1 MDKSRI
7 LTNDA
12 PVAREVKFSDGTTE
26 TVYFKQVNAGQMRRW
41 RAAEQSDAEEVKY
54 FAMQRLVAAS
64 ICDARGKLVLT
75 EAESENLTPAGLTDL
90 FPHVIAVAGIGDDAK
105 KSSPS
110 ADASTSAAS

>member
-1 MDKSRI
+1 MDKSKI
-7 LTNDA
+7 LTSNA

-26 TVYFKQVNAGQMRRW
+26 TVHFRQVSAGQMRRW
-41 RAAEQSDAEEVKY
+41 RAAEQSGDDEIRA

-64 ICDARGKLVLT
+64 LCDAEGKLVLT
-75 EAESENLTPAGLTDL
+75 DAESQNLTPNGLTDI
-90 FPHVIAVAGIGDDAK
+90 FPHVMAVSGVGDDAK